1 MRERRRDFNFQ
12 CFPAGSF
19 TSHKLS
25 TRRIARTS
33 AVFAAVAIAFAASI
47 DCDSEPAATNS
58 SCESSCSCH
67 LPTFLLRQLF
77 DERYV
82 SGAAM
87 QAREQ
92 QIAVGGWGRTGRIG
106 A

>member
-1 MRERRRDFNFQ
+1 
-12 CFPAGSF
+12 
-19 TSHKLS
+19 
-25 TRRIARTS
+25 
-33 AVFAAVAIAFAASI
+33 
-47 DCDSEPAATNS
+47 
-58 SCESSCSCH
+58 